1 MENIGTIISIL
12 VGLVT
17 LLSML
22 VWFGRFIQRVNV
34 HDKKLDEVSSD
45 MYDIKKLVTIHD
57 SKMDAISKNVGA
69 LRLDVYVTAFY
80 VLFPGKSVHFGNLVL
95 PVIAQYTLYDQDC
108 GDNGK

>member
-22 VWFGRFIQRVNV
+22 VWFGRFIQCVNV

-45 MYDIKKLVTIHD
+45 MYLEEHPNII
-57 SKMDAISKNVGA
+57 
-69 LRLDVYVTAFY
+69 R
-80 VLFPGKSVHFGNLVL
+80 
-95 PVIAQYTLYDQDC
+95 
-108 GDNGK
+108 